1 MPFTFGAVTLEFV
14 LGLGVAL
21 LLWRD
26 DWFNRIAL
34 GLLLIPA
41 TVTPLVVGLIFKA
54 LLSPEYGMLGYPLA
68 ELGLSGPRG
77 LLADPQRALAT
88 LIAID
93 AWEWTP
99 LMALIL
105 LAGLK
110 NLPTDILE
118 AAAVDGA
125 NGPQRFWLMVLP
137 LLMPAAFLALIF
149 RMMDAFRVFDIIFV
163 TTSGGPADAT
173 NTLMIYGVKQGLEF
187 FNIGA
192 ASAVSTVIVVC
203 ILLMAAA
210 FIAVLKPGQEPA
222 CLIATKLLLI
232 LRRLAI
238 CAILVI
244 ALAPVLWLFS
254 IAYKP
259 TRDIFASPPTFLF
272 TPTLDN
278 FDSVFRYFK
287 LGCAARVEL
296 HHCNRVDGAVALS
309 RRPGRLCP
317 GAIGKSARDL
327 ARLFLSH
334 HPHRTADR
342 DAHPVLPSDARR
354 RPFGH
359 VVGGDHP
366 QHRAQQ
372 RLCGLD
378 DVFFLSRR
386 TGFDRR
392 GGADGR
398 LYGLRR
404 LLPHRPADC
413 GSRPDRQRHFL
424 RHVFLE

>member
-1 MPFTFGAVTLEFV
+1 MSIASRAGAATDDDAALAAGWSYARKRQLFLIAMAAPALIYVLAVAVGPMVQGFLYSFHSYNLIRPASRHFVGLDNYRELWRDPTARRALINTFAFTFGAVTLEFV

-26 DWFNRIAL
+26 DWFNRVAL

-41 TVTPLVVGLIFKA
+41 TVTPLVVGLVFKA

-110 NLPTDILE
+110 TLPTDILE

-125 NGPQRFWLMVLP
+125 SGPQRFWIMVLP
-137 LLMPAAFLALIF
+137 LLMPAAFLALIL

-192 ASAVSTVIVVC
+192 ASAVSTVFVVC

-210 FIAVLKPGQEPA
+210 FIGVLKPG
-222 CLIATKLLLI
+222 
-232 LRRLAI
+232 R
-238 CAILVI
+238 
-244 ALAPVLWLFS
+244 
-254 IAYKP
+254 
-259 TRDIFASPPTFLF
+259 
-272 TPTLDN
+272 
-278 FDSVFRYFK
+278 
-287 LGCAARVEL
+287 
-296 HHCNRVDGAVALS
+296 NRHA
-309 RRPGRLCP
+309 
-317 GAIGKSARDL
+317 
-327 ARLFLSH
+327 
-334 HPHRTADR
+334 
-342 DAHPVLPSDARR
+342 
-354 RPFGH
+354 
-359 VVGGDHP
+359 
-366 QHRAQQ
+366 
-372 RLCGLD
+372 
-378 DVFFLSRR
+378 
-386 TGFDRR
+386 
-392 GGADGR
+392 
-398 LYGLRR
+398 
-404 LLPHRPADC
+404 
-413 GSRPDRQRHFL
+413 
-424 RHVFLE
+424 

>member
-1 MPFTFGAVTLEFV
+1 MSVVSRDGAERVADAAAIATGHSYTRKRRLFLVALAAPALVYVLAVAVGPMVQGFLYSFESYNLIRPGSRHFVGLDNYVALWRDPTARSAVINTFLFTFGAVTIEFV

-68 ELGLSGPRG
+68 EFGLSGPRG
-77 LLADPQRALAT
+77 LLAEPQRALAT

-110 NLPTDILE
+110 SLPTDILE

-125 NGPQRFWLMVLP
+125 TAPQRFRLVILP
-137 LLMPAAFLALIF
+137 LLLPAAFLALIL

-192 ASAVSTVIVVC
+192 ASAVSTLIVAC
-203 ILLMAAA
+203 ILVMAAA
-210 FIAVLKPGQEPA
+210 FIAVLKPA
-222 CLIATKLLLI
+222 K
-232 LRRLAI
+232 
-238 CAILVI
+238 
-244 ALAPVLWLFS
+244 
-254 IAYKP
+254 
-259 TRDIFASPPTFLF
+259 
-272 TPTLDN
+272 
-278 FDSVFRYFK
+278 
-287 LGCAARVEL
+287 
-296 HHCNRVDGAVALS
+296 NRHA
-309 RRPGRLCP
+309 
-317 GAIGKSARDL
+317 
-327 ARLFLSH
+327 
-334 HPHRTADR
+334 
-342 DAHPVLPSDARR
+342 
-354 RPFGH
+354 
-359 VVGGDHP
+359 
-366 QHRAQQ
+366 
-372 RLCGLD
+372 
-378 DVFFLSRR
+378 
-386 TGFDRR
+386 
-392 GGADGR
+392 
-398 LYGLRR
+398 
-404 LLPHRPADC
+404 
-413 GSRPDRQRHFL
+413 
-424 RHVFLE
+424 